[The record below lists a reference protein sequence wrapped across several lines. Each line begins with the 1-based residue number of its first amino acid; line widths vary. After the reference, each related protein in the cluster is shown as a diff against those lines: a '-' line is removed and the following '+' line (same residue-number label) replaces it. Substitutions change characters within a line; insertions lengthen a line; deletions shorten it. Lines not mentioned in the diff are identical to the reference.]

1 MTLEELHGLSM
12 YLSSRIRAAGNQY
25 CMDVLSMKEETHVKF
40 IRHFYGEVTMFTMT
54 EPVIRLCY
62 PPLVLPDPYLPD
74 RILRHYHYCWWDPFD
89 ITKNWDGRVD
99 TIVKVYR
106 VQSRLMAPTPIP
118 PLATAHLSDLATEE
132 LANCLR
138 SMKVTRAMLDLDTTE
153 TLKEVGR
160 TMLLINRLQDLG
172 AQVKAEEVAQAQALM
187 TDRLAVAAGIAPEAA
202 AELLKQSKNAP
213 TILSPMLD
221 FTVLSDADWVSFLD
235 FLSLRVQLAL
245 KGTQRLEWANVHM
258 QVAAEVDNACFCVAI
273 AHFHSSTLC
282 YNDAFIEDSVPDQ
295 SGDSLDNETG
305 SVATPNHCDPTSASG
320 IVPPT
325 VSILGIGGGC
335 RPT

>member
-1 MTLEELHGLSM
+1 MESLAAGDGLTSDTNSSAEANPDSRTAKPTSIVQSPFFWFDTMTLEELHGLSM

-25 CMDVLSMKEETHVKF
+25 CMDVLSMKEETRVKF
-40 IRHFYGEVTMFTMT
+40 IRHFYGEVTMFTMYWGLAKFKFGSNLPT
-54 EPVIRLCY
+54 PDCLSRVARLMIQDGTGD
-62 PPLVLPDPYLPD
+62 PSVLSAACAPDPYLPD

-89 ITKNWDGRVD
+89 VTKNWDGRVD
-99 TIVKVYR
+99 TIVKVYC

-213 TILSPMLD
+213 TM
-221 FTVLSDADWVSFLD
+221 
-235 FLSLRVQLAL
+235 
-245 KGTQRLEWANVHM
+245 
-258 QVAAEVDNACFCVAI
+258 
-273 AHFHSSTLC
+273 
-282 YNDAFIEDSVPDQ
+282 
-295 SGDSLDNETG
+295 
-305 SVATPNHCDPTSASG
+305 
-320 IVPPT
+320 
-325 VSILGIGGGC
+325 
-335 RPT
+335 